1 MQFITWCGDS
11 GVGHERLTL
20 KDGADLP
27 PGSDA
32 PLTGVLAQRR
42 LQEED
47 RNAAGKEEDE
57 VGDEEGTCGWET
69 GCVFLGSSL
78 LVVQVQLFP
87 LPLLFPVRTQSGGL
101 GGAVQNWEHWSRCLE
116 PSRGQESPSYLGP
129 GQSLS

>member
-1 MQFITWCGDS
+1 MT
-11 GVGHERLTL
+11 HL

-27 PGSDA
+27 PGCDA

-57 VGDEEGTCGWET
+57 VGDEEGTCRWET

-78 LVVQVQLFP
+78 LVVQVQLLP
-87 LPLLFPVRTQSGGL
+87 PPLLLLGR
-101 GGAVQNWEHWSRCLE
+101 GGAVKTWEHWSRCWNQAE
-116 PSRGQESPSYLGP
+116 VKCHQVT
-129 GQSLS
+129 

>member
-1 MQFITWCGDS
+1 MQFITWYRHS
-11 GVGHERLTL
+11 GVRDEQLTL

-57 VGDEEGTCGWET
+57 VGDEEGTCRWET
-69 GCVFLGSSL
+69 GCVFLGSSRL
-78 LVVQVQLFP
+78 LVQVQLLP
-87 LPLLFPVRTQSGGL
+87 PPLLPRRGWGGV
-101 GGAVQNWEHWSRCLE
+101 AVKNWEHWSKCLE
-116 PSRGQESPSYLGP
+116 PSRDQVSPSNLGP
-129 GQSLS
+129 GQSLSSL